1 MAETELSD
9 RLSPMF
15 ETPYYAVIFT
25 TTQPKGELDGY
36 EQTADDMVRL
46 AMTQDGY
53 LGVET
58 VHDDQGI
65 GITVSYWRDEA
76 SILAWKMQADHATA
90 REAGRQKWYKAYRLR
105 IAKVERAYE
114 WNK

>member
-1 MAETELSD
+1 MAEIDLLD
-9 RLSPMF
+9 RLSPLF

-25 TTQPKGELDGY
+25 TTQSDRELDGY
-36 EQTADDMVRL
+36 EQTAAEMVKL
-46 AMTQDGY
+46 ARTQDGY

-58 VHDDQGI
+58 ARDVQGV

-76 SILAWKMQADHATA
+76 SIRAWKMQADHMAA

-105 IAKVERAYE
+105 VAKVERAYE
-114 WNK
+114 WNV